1 MKNNKKNKLVW
12 FVAAFFTLFVAL
24 LITLDG
30 VERSDWLYMA
40 ALPTVTA
47 ALWMQYR
54 KLFSN
59 SKEI

>member
-12 FVAAFFTLFVAL
+12 SVAALFSLSVAS

-30 VERSDWLYMA
+30 VERSDWLYAA
-40 ALPTVTA
+40 ALPAMIT

-54 KLFSN
+54 KLFAN
-59 SKEI
+59 SKES